1 MLRQSPVLSLAA
13 ATSMALLV
21 AGCGDSKQANPSA
34 SAPAPAVTV
43 VRVTAAEIK
52 PAKTFTGRIEAKN
65 KVDLRARVDGFLD
78 KRLFTEGED
87 VKEGELL
94 FVIEKGLY
102 QAAVDQAKAALETA
116 EATLKLGDLEVDR
129 QTQLFQRNVTAQA
142 TLDQATAK
150 QGEARGNMLAQKAAL
165 EKAELQLS
173 YTDIKS
179 PISGRIGRASVSVG
193 NFVGP
198 SNGAL
203 GTIVS
208 QDPIYASFP
217 VTQREMLAV
226 RKQQA
231 ASKGGDY
238 VIYVQLADG
247 SRYPSAGKLD
257 FLDNT
262 VNQGTDTVQVRAV
275 FANPDRVLVD
285 GQLVTVVAEEGK
297 GESALLVPQQALQV
311 DQTGPYVLVVDKDNK
326 IQVRRVEAGVARG
339 ANIVVSKGLAADE
352 RVVSEGIQRVR
363 PGQVVAPTE
372 AKPGA

>member
-94 FVIEKGLY
+94 FAIEKGLY

-247 SRYPSAGKLD
+247 SHYPSAGKLD

>member
-1 MLRQSPVLSLAA
+1 MRQSLALPLVSA
-13 ATSMALLV
+13 ISIALLV
-21 AGCGDSKQANPSA
+21 TGCGDNKQPNPSA

-43 VRVTAAEIK
+43 VKVTAAEIK

-65 KVDLRARVDGFLD
+65 KVDLRARVDGFLE
-78 KRLFTEGED
+78 KRLFTEGAD

-116 EATLKLGDLEVDR
+116 EATLKLADLEVDR

-165 EKAELQLS
+165 EKAELQLT

-193 NFVGP
+193 NFVSP
-198 SNGAL
+198 PNGAL
-203 GTIVS
+203 ATIVS

-231 ASKGGDY
+231 ASKGGEY
-238 VIYVQLADG
+238 VIYLQLADG
-247 SRYPSAGKLD
+247 GRYPSAGKID

-262 VNQGTDTVQVRAV
+262 VNQGTDTVQVRAI

-311 DQTGPYVLVVDKDNK
+311 DQAGPYVLVIDKDNK
-326 IQVRRVEAGVARG
+326 IQIRRVETDVARG
-339 ANIVVSKGLAADE
+339 TNIVISKGLVADE

-372 AKPGA
+372 ARPGA

>member
-1 MLRQSPVLSLAA
+1 MQRLSLLLAA
-13 ATSMALLV
+13 IVVCAVLLV
-21 AGCGDSKQANPSA
+21 AGCGDNKQPIPAA
-34 SAPAPAVTV
+34 SAPPPAVTV
-43 VRVTAAEIK
+43 VKVTAAEIK
-52 PAKTFTGRIEAKN
+52 PTTTFTGRIEARN
-65 KVDLRARVDGFLD
+65 KVDLRARVDGFLE
-78 KRLFTEGED
+78 KRLFTEGAD
-87 VKEGELL
+87 VAESELL
-94 FVIEKGLY
+94 FAIEKGLY

-116 EATLKLGDLEVDR
+116 ESTLKLADLDVDR

-193 NFVGP
+193 NFVSP

-203 GTIVS
+203 ATVVS

-231 ASKGGDY
+231 ASKAGEY

-247 SRYPSAGKLD
+247 SRYPGAGKID

-262 VNQGTDTVQVRAV
+262 VNQGTDTVQVRAL

-326 IQVRRVEAGVARG
+326 IQIRRVETDVARG
-339 ANIVVSKGLAADE
+339 VNIVIRKGLAANE
-352 RVVSEGIQRVR
+352 LIVTEGIQRVR

>member
-1 MLRQSPVLSLAA
+1 MPRLSLLRSSAA
-13 ATSMALLV
+13 VLCLV
-21 AGCGDSKQANPSA
+21 LPIAGCGDSNQPNPA
-34 SAPAPAVTV
+34 AAAPAPAVTV
-43 VRVTAAEIK
+43 VKVTAAEIK
-52 PAKTFTGRIEAKN
+52 PATTFTGRIEAKN
-65 KVDLRARVDGFLD
+65 KVDLRVRVDGFLE
-78 KRLFTEGED
+78 KRLFDEGMD

-116 EATLKLGDLEVDR
+116 QSTLKLADLDVDR
-129 QTQLFQRNVTAQA
+129 QTQLLQRNVVAQA
-142 TLDQATAK
+142 TLDQVTAK

-193 NFVGP
+193 NFVSP
-198 SNGAL
+198 SNSAL
-203 GTIVS
+203 ATIVS

-231 ASKGGDY
+231 AGKGGEY

-247 SRYPSAGKLD
+247 SRYASPGKID

-262 VNQGTDTVQVRAV
+262 VNQGTDTVQVRAL

-297 GESALLVPQQALQV
+297 GESALLAPQQALQV

-326 IQVRRVEAGVARG
+326 IQIRRVETDVARG
-339 ANIVVSKGLAADE
+339 ANIVVRKGLAE
-352 RVVSEGIQRVR
+352 NELIVTEGIQRVR